1 LIANKGVKMANKI
14 VNKIVNKI
22 DTNERTE
29 QIKKLLISEQEGI
42 SPNEQIINDLIE
54 GKIKLLSAK
63 DIYTRLN
70 ISSGEFEQ
78 LVKNSDPTYSLH
90 ERNKIDAITDS
101 LIGKGLVKAISRT
114 EIQYKYSFPK
124 PDLYIA
130 GKARWSP
137 DTLKR
142 WLLQGAK

>member
-1 LIANKGVKMANKI
+1 MA
-14 VNKIVNKI
+14 NKI

-42 SPNEQIINDLIE
+42 APNEQIINDLIE

-90 ERNKIDAITDS
+90 EKNKMDALTS
-101 LIGKGLVKAISRT
+101 LIGKGLIKTISQT

-130 GKARWSP
+130 GKARWSS

>member
-1 LIANKGVKMANKI
+1 MANKI
-14 VNKIVNKI
+14 DI
-22 DTNERTE
+22 NERTE

-42 SPNEQIINDLIE
+42 APNEQIINDLIE

-70 ISSGEFEQ
+70 ISSSEFEQ

-90 ERNKIDAITDS
+90 EKNKMDVLTKNF
-101 LIGKGLVKAISRT
+101 IGKDLIKVISRT

>member
-1 LIANKGVKMANKI
+1 MA
-14 VNKIVNKI
+14 NKIVNKI

-42 SPNEQIINDLIE
+42 APNEQIINDLIE

-78 LVKNSDPTYSLH
+78 LVKNNDPTYSLH
-90 ERNKIDAITDS
+90 EKNKIDAITDS

>member
-1 LIANKGVKMANKI
+1 MA
-14 VNKIVNKI
+14 NKI

-42 SPNEQIINDLIE
+42 APNEQIINDLIE

-78 LVKNSDPTYSLH
+78 LVKHSDPTYSLH
-90 ERNKIDAITDS
+90 EKNKMDAFTKS
-101 LIGKGLVKAISRT
+101 LIRKDLIKAISRT

>member
-1 LIANKGVKMANKI
+1 LIANKGVKMA
-14 VNKIVNKI
+14 NKIVNKI

-42 SPNEQIINDLIE
+42 APNEQIINDLIE

-78 LVKNSDPTYSLH
+78 LV
-90 ERNKIDAITDS
+90 
-101 LIGKGLVKAISRT
+101 
-114 EIQYKYSFPK
+114 
-124 PDLYIA
+124 
-130 GKARWSP
+130 
-137 DTLKR
+137 
-142 WLLQGAK
+142 

>member
-1 LIANKGVKMANKI
+1 MA
-14 VNKIVNKI
+14 NKIVNKI

-42 SPNEQIINDLIE
+42 APNEQIINDLIE

-90 ERNKIDAITDS
+90 EKNKMDAITDS

>member
-1 LIANKGVKMANKI
+1 MA
-14 VNKIVNKI
+14 NKI

-42 SPNEQIINDLIE
+42 APNEQIINDLIE

-78 LVKNSDPTYSLH
+78 LVKNNDPTYSLH
-90 ERNKIDAITDS
+90 EKNKIDAITDS

>member
-1 LIANKGVKMANKI
+1 MA
-14 VNKIVNKI
+14 NKIVNKI

-42 SPNEQIINDLIE
+42 APNEQIINDLIE

-78 LVKNSDPTYSLH
+78 LV
-90 ERNKIDAITDS
+90 
-101 LIGKGLVKAISRT
+101 
-114 EIQYKYSFPK
+114 
-124 PDLYIA
+124 
-130 GKARWSP
+130 
-137 DTLKR
+137 
-142 WLLQGAK
+142 

>member
-1 LIANKGVKMANKI
+1 MANKI
-14 VNKIVNKI
+14 DI
-22 DTNERTE
+22 NERTE

-42 SPNEQIINDLIE
+42 APNEQIINDLIE

-63 DIYTRLN
+63 DIYTLLN
-70 ISSGEFEQ
+70 ISSSEFEQ

-90 ERNKIDAITDS
+90 EKNKMDALT
-101 LIGKGLVKAISRT
+101 KGLIIRKDLIKAISRT

-130 GKARWSP
+130 GKARWSS

>member
-1 LIANKGVKMANKI
+1 MA
-14 VNKIVNKI
+14 NKIVNKI

-78 LVKNSDPTYSLH
+78 LVKNNDPTYSLH
-90 ERNKIDAITDS
+90 EKNKIDAITDS

>member
-1 LIANKGVKMANKI
+1 MA
-14 VNKIVNKI
+14 NKIVNKI

-42 SPNEQIINDLIE
+42 APNEQIINDLIE

-78 LVKNSDPTYSLH
+78 LVKNNDTAYSLH
-90 ERNKIDAITDS
+90 EKNKIDAITDS

>member
-1 LIANKGVKMANKI
+1 M
-14 VNKIVNKI
+14 
-22 DTNERTE
+22 
-29 QIKKLLISEQEGI
+29 
-42 SPNEQIINDLIE
+42 IE

>member
-1 LIANKGVKMANKI
+1 MA
-14 VNKIVNKI
+14 NKI

-42 SPNEQIINDLIE
+42 APKEQIINDLIE

-90 ERNKIDAITDS
+90 EKNKMDALTKS
-101 LIGKGLVKAISRT
+101 LIGKGLIKTISQT

-130 GKARWSP
+130 GKARWSS

>member
-1 LIANKGVKMANKI
+1 MA
-14 VNKIVNKI
+14 NKIVNKI

>member
-1 LIANKGVKMANKI
+1 MA
-14 VNKIVNKI
+14 NKIVNKI

-42 SPNEQIINDLIE
+42 APNEQIINDLIE

-78 LVKNSDPTYSLH
+78 LVKNSDPTYTLH
-90 ERNKIDAITDS
+90 EKNKIDVLTSS
-101 LIGKGLVKAISRT
+101 LIGNGLIKTISRT

>member
-1 LIANKGVKMANKI
+1 MA
-14 VNKIVNKI
+14 NKIVNKI

-90 ERNKIDAITDS
+90 EKNKIDAITDS

>member
-1 LIANKGVKMANKI
+1 MA
-14 VNKIVNKI
+14 NKIVNKI

-90 ERNKIDAITDS
+90 EKNKIDALTDS